1 MEATPETTRIEE
13 TKETTNA
20 AVALRAIGCHRCD
33 AEAGVRI
40 GREFL
45 CGSCAVQDLGSDL
58 EPPVVLCDVCER
70 ESTLRF
76 DERFLC
82 GRCALAMLCLDAD
95 PEPDVVG
102 RFGSALTS
110 AIVGHREPA
119 IDIAWQIAKR
129 TRDARLS
136 IADASAMYH
145 RALVEAIGADEVPP
159 RTVRWLQAASGVFG
173 TYAAA
178 MDGYVGTL
186 VDEVRVLRAQ
196 VAAAESVGDDL
207 RRDQEE
213 TTIRLR
219 RAETERGS
227 LIRHLTRAKEE
238 ERGRIAEEIHDD
250 TVQTL
255 VAVQMRLQALG
266 ARATDETSSEML
278 AELGRLTAG
287 SIGRLRTL
295 MFELRSDLLDRYGLA
310 GVLKELLR
318 RTEEQFGIGF
328 RVEDRLQFEPEAEV
342 RANVYRVAQEAITN
356 VRKHA
361 GASMIR
367 VALDAHDGGVM
378 LTVGDDGGGFDPSAT
393 PPCEHAGLRFMRDR
407 ADRAGGWFEVASV
420 DGVGTTVT
428 AWIPNSI
435 GPDR

>member
-1 MEATPETTRIEE
+1 MEATPIEA

-20 AVALRAIGCHRCD
+20 SVALRAIGCHRCD

-70 ESTLRF
+70 ESTLRL

-82 GRCALAMLCLDAD
+82 GRCALAMLCLDPQA
-95 PEPDVVG
+95 EPDVVG

-110 AIVGHREPA
+110 AIVGQREPA
-119 IDIAWQIAKR
+119 IDIAWAIARR
-129 TRDARLS
+129 TRDGRLS
-136 IADASAMYH
+136 VADASGMYH
-145 RALVEAIGADEVPP
+145 QALVDAIGADAPP
-159 RTVRWLQAASGVFG
+159 RTRRWLETASGVFG

-178 MDGYVGTL
+178 VDGYLGTL
-186 VDEVRVLRAQ
+186 IDEVRVLRAE
-196 VAAAESVGDDL
+196 VAAFQSVADDL
-207 RRDQEE
+207 RREREE

-219 RAETERGS
+219 RAETERGT

-266 ARATDETSSEML
+266 VRATDETSSEML
-278 AELGRLTAG
+278 AELGRVTAG

-310 GVLKELLR
+310 GMLRELLR

-328 RVEDRLQFEPEAEV
+328 RVADRLQSEPGPEA
-342 RANVYRVAQEAITN
+342 RANAYRIAQEAIAN

-361 GASMIR
+361 RASMIR
-367 VALDAHDGGVM
+367 VTLDARDGGVM
-378 LTVGDDGGGFDPSAT
+378 VTVEDDGRGFDVAAV
-393 PPCEHAGLRFMRDR
+393 PPCEHAGLRFMRER
-407 ADRAGGWFEVASV
+407 ADRAGGWFEAASG
-420 DGVGTTVT
+420 DGLGTTIT
-428 AWIPNSI
+428 AWIPNL
-435 GPDR
+435 GGADR